1 MGEEEPK
8 FKVEFAVGDLV
19 KNDVRL
25 KITKAK
31 SGSWTAKG
39 KGKGYGPFS
48 AANPGRADFC
58 RLKDIA
64 TETTVG
70 STTENL
76 QNL

>member
-19 KNDVRL
+19 KVNDVRL

-39 KGKGYGPFS
+39 KGKGYGYHFRPRT
-48 AANPGRADFC
+48 PVELDF
-58 RLKDIA
+58 
-64 TETTVG
+64 
-70 STTENL
+70 L
-76 QNL
+76 QVKKI